1 MQPVITMI
9 GMDVGIA
16 FGGTLF
22 IETVF
27 DLPGMGQLLVSS
39 LGGVG
44 PALAGD
50 HGDRARRLLRGRDA
64 NLVVDLRYPL
74 VDPRI
79 QLYGKGGSSAG
90 LRAPGRRLRARQP
103 VTSESPT

>member
-1 MQPVITMI
+1 MLPVITML

-39 LGGVG
+39 LGGAG
-44 PALAGD
+44 PTC
-50 HGDRARRLLRGRDA
+50 R
-64 NLVVDLRYPL
+64 
-74 VDPRI
+74 
-79 QLYGKGGSSAG
+79 
-90 LRAPGRRLRARQP
+90 
-103 VTSESPT
+103 